1 MALLGM
7 GIKSNALD
15 YLMVQ
20 APREIVVELVKAGL
34 KIASFAYDPG
44 ISAILRMGID
54 EAKKDVIDWLVRNEI
69 RVGGGNLHL
78 ASYNPPNGEKTS
90 ANFPFILTYS
100 PKNGEIEIVIYSP
113 NNIKPPKSQ
122 GSFSSYSI
130 KGSNFWNEAQW
141 LQQGKTHLSPFTVKV
156 SGKIEKG
163 QHGGYLWKESPNINI
178 DLHSPVPKFEFKP
191 LSVLDRQLLSL
202 NRTLL
207 GVRNAFEI
215 LSQTTNRTGEAGR
228 SIWDRLR
235 SGILNLANM
244 GGAAVSS
251 FFFSP
256 NDNDATIVSLQDE
269 VSSVQKILKTDN
281 VGESNEVRELKRTI
295 ARLESELKISLQK
308 ANNPSREETKPA
320 IATTVVAERVEIN
333 RALIDDLTRIIHIG
347 PARAREI
354 VRLRPFSSL
363 DDLIR
368 VPGIGVRI
376 IADIKNQGLAYV
388 EYQGIEENAVETEK
402 DKNER
407 TNNSQ
412 DPCLS
417 GRVDIN
423 SASLEDLIFL
433 RGIGPAIAQRIID
446 HRRSSPFNSLD
457 DLGLVRGIGTTTV
470 RNIRN
475 QGCAY
480 VRVISSVTPPPVA
493 NERTNNPIKDPCL
506 SGRVDI
512 NSASLEE
519 LDFLTGIGP
528 AIAQRII
535 EHRRSSPFNSLND
548 LELVGGI
555 GPTTVRN
562 IKNQGCAYV
571 RVISSVTPPPA
582 TEKKPKMDISEEKF
596 SFLWDIGE
604 ELPDN
609 QSLTIQNK
617 GDGPLN
623 WTLADYKW
631 VSFVPN
637 LGTILPGEAIP
648 VILTVDPTELIVG
661 EHSATILIESNC
673 DDSPHEIEI
682 LLSVLSPPKLARGVV
697 ISEVKINE
705 REFIELY
712 NPTEE
717 EINMTEWQLS
727 YYSSKKEWNEPH
739 RNWKFPTSSVIQP
752 NSYFLIGV
760 YEYPMVN
767 GNPNSDW
774 KLLTAGGSPYDS
786 GQLSNSNGSLV
797 IFSCESKDNE
807 CRIDAVGWGETLVRE
822 GEPSAIP
829 KIDESISRRKNS
841 QRKYIDNEDNSTD
854 FVIGLPR
861 PTNSKGETNDI
872 LLPEAITD
880 FTVKCQDG
888 GAILEWTTP
897 SDLDTPQELLVYEI
911 RYYKKGEWK
920 DGVLAKSIPEVST
933 PGEAVS
939 FLIDNLNYGINY
951 YFGLITL
958 DTRNQSP
965 LSNIVSCTT
974 EPVRY
979 ESVWTGFQGN
989 SQRSGR
995 VIEALSLNN
1004 SEESTIEVLIEGEGN
1019 SDHINDPIIIDG
1031 HGSVYFTGQIT
1042 IEGRV
1047 KRGFLAFN
1055 RDGEFKWHY
1064 EGPANQFSIP
1074 VLLPDGGIFFVFQG
1088 ALYEKSNLMK
1098 INRDGTIN
1106 WSIPIQDFYP
1116 IGPPAVSN
1124 NGRIHL
1130 FLLALNEPS
1139 GKLKA
1144 IESSDGSMD
1153 WEYKMRE
1160 WLPGGISPAIDE
1172 NGSIYFSLQ
1181 DTLYSISHN
1190 GELKWT
1196 RTFPFIPAE
1205 QNRRTFLSNPTINNG
1220 VIYLSVLGESEIM
1233 TGRQNYLYALDPN
1246 NPMDELWKAG
1256 PLGTLQEPSP
1266 VVNYNGDVFLFGFS
1280 DPVFRIATIF
1290 GYNNKG
1296 GALSG
1301 WPISISSGGMLKSMV
1316 VDANNNL
1323 YGLFDGMFL
1332 RSFDINGK
1340 ARRIIG
1346 NLNLRRN
1353 QHLSIDKNG
1362 NVYLG
1367 GDRYLYRIK

>member
-44 ISAILRMGID
+44 ISTILRMGID
-54 EAKKDVIDWLVRNEI
+54 EAKKDAIDWLVRNEI

-78 ASYNPPNGEKTS
+78 SPYNSPNGEKTS

-130 KGSNFWNEAQW
+130 KGSNFWNEDQW
-141 LQQGKTHLSPFTVKV
+141 LQQGKTHLSPFAVKV

-163 QHGGYLWKESPNINI
+163 QHGGYLWREGPNINI

-202 NRTLL
+202 NRVLL
-207 GVRNAFEI
+207 GVRNASEI
-215 LSQTTNRTGEAGR
+215 LNQTTNRTGEAGR

-269 VSSVQKILKTDN
+269 VSSFQKIPKTNDI
-281 VGESNEVRELKRTI
+281 GESNEVRELKRTI
-295 ARLESELKISLQK
+295 ARLENELKIALQK

-320 IATTVVAERVEIN
+320 IATTVVVERVEIN
-333 RALIDDLTRIIHIG
+333 GASIDDLTRIIHIG

-376 IADIKNQGLAYV
+376 IADIKTQGLAYV
-388 EYQGIEENAVETEK
+388 EYQEIEEKVIETEK

-423 SASLEDLIFL
+423 SASLEDLDFL
-433 RGIGPAIAQRIID
+433 TGIGPAIAQRIID
-446 HRRSSPFNSLD
+446 YRRSSPFNSLD
-457 DLGLVRGIGTTTV
+457 DLELVEGIGPTTV

-480 VRVISSVTPPPVA
+480 VRATSSVTRPSSPPP
-493 NERTNNPIKDPCL
+493 
-506 SGRVDI
+506 
-512 NSASLEE
+512 
-519 LDFLTGIGP
+519 
-528 AIAQRII
+528 IA
-535 EHRRSSPFNSLND
+535 
-548 LELVGGI
+548 
-555 GPTTVRN
+555 
-562 IKNQGCAYV
+562 
-571 RVISSVTPPPA
+571 
-582 TEKKPKMDISEEKF
+582 EKKPKMAISEEKF

-609 QSLTIQNK
+609 QSLIIENE
-617 GDGPLN
+617 GAGPLS

-637 LGTILPGEAIP
+637 SGTILPGETIP
-648 VILTVDPTELIVG
+648 VILTVSSTELTVG
-661 EHSATILIESNC
+661 EYSATILIESNC

-682 LLSVLSPPKLARGVV
+682 LLSVLPPSRLAQGVV
-697 ISEVKINE
+697 ISEVKINK

-712 NPTEE
+712 NPTKIEVR
-717 EINMTEWQLS
+717 MTGWQLS
-727 YYSSKKEWNEPH
+727 YYSSEKEWNEPH
-739 RNWKFPTSSVIQP
+739 RNWKFPINSVIQP

-767 GNPNSDW
+767 GIPNSDW
-774 KLLTAGGSPYDS
+774 ELLTAGGLPYGS
-786 GQLSNSNGSLV
+786 GQLSNSGGSLA
-797 IFSCESKDNE
+797 IFSCESKNNE
-807 CRIDAVGWGETLVRE
+807 CRIDAVGWGKTLVRE
-822 GEPSAIP
+822 GESSAIP
-829 KIDESISRRKNS
+829 EEDKSISRRKNS
-841 QRKYIDNEDNSTD
+841 QRKYIDNEDNLTD
-854 FVIGLPR
+854 FIIGLPR
-861 PTNSKGETNDI
+861 PTNSEGETNDI
-872 LLPEAITD
+872 LPPEAITGL
-880 FTVKCQDG
+880 TVKCQDG

-920 DGVLAKSIPEVST
+920 DGVLAKSIPEVSN
-933 PGEAVS
+933 PREAVS
-939 FLIDNLNYGINY
+939 FFIDNLNHGTDY
-951 YFGLITL
+951 YFGLVTL
-958 DTRNQSP
+958 DIRNQSP

-995 VIEALSLNN
+995 VIEELSLNN
-1004 SEESTIEVLIEGEGN
+1004 SEESTIEVFIEGERD
-1019 SDHINDPIIIDG
+1019 SDYINNPIIIDG

-1042 IEGRV
+1042 IENSA

-1055 RDGEFKWHY
+1055 RDGEFKWYY
-1064 EGPANQFSIP
+1064 EGPVNQFSSP
-1074 VLLPDGGIFFVFQG
+1074 VLLPDGGIFLVFQEI
-1088 ALYEKSNLMK
+1088 LYKKSNLMK

-1106 WSIPIQDFYP
+1106 WIIPIEGFYP
-1116 IGPPAVSN
+1116 VGPPAVSN
-1124 NGRIHL
+1124 NGRIYL
-1130 FLLALNEPS
+1130 FLSASDRPF
-1139 GKLKA
+1139 GKLKS
-1144 IESSDGSMD
+1144 IESSDGGMD
-1153 WEYKMRE
+1153 WEYNMNE
-1160 WLPGGISPAIDE
+1160 WLPGSISPAIDE

-1181 DTLYSISHN
+1181 DTLYSINYN
-1190 GELKWT
+1190 GKFKWK
-1196 RTFPFIPAE
+1196 RTFPFIPSGE
-1205 QNRRTFLSNPTINNG
+1205 NRRTSLSNPTVNNG
-1220 VIYLSVLGESEIM
+1220 VIYLSVLGE
-1233 TGRQNYLYALDPN
+1233 QYFLYALDSN
-1246 NPMDELWKAG
+1246 NPMDEFWKTGDLG
-1256 PLGTLQEPSP
+1256 PLQKPSP
-1266 VVNYNGDVFLFGFS
+1266 VVNYNGDVFVFGFS
-1280 DPVFRIATIF
+1280 NPVFRIATIF
-1290 GYNNKG
+1290 GYNDRGELLN
-1296 GALSG
+1296 G
-1301 WPISISSGGMLKSMV
+1301 WPISISSGGMLESMV

-1323 YGLFDGMFL
+1323 YGLFDSMFL

-1340 ARRIIG
+1340 KRTIIG

-1353 QHLSIDKNG
+1353 QYLSIDKDG
-1362 NVYLG
+1362 NLYLG